1 MDNNR
6 YEDLAEQ
13 EKEAKGK
20 YKDFLEKIFCV
31 LTNIKLTHKEILKSG
46 DIYVGNIN
54 FIYKKK
60 NKNKKTIDRSEV
72 AIDRIYVFIKK
83 VQLMENALSIL
94 LVMEVILKRK

>member
-60 NKNKKTIDRSEV
+60 TKTKKRLTEV
-72 AIDRIYVFIKK
+72 KLLLIAYMFLSKK
-83 VQLMENALSIL
+83 FN
-94 LVMEVILKRK
+94 

>member
-20 YKDFLEKIFCV
+20 YEDFLEKIFCV

-46 DIYVGNIN
+46 DIYVGKHK
-54 FIYKKK
+54 FH
-60 NKNKKTIDRSEV
+60 
-72 AIDRIYVFIKK
+72 
-83 VQLMENALSIL
+83 
-94 LVMEVILKRK
+94 ILKRNKKRLT